1 MSKPSREAGRKA
13 DLINAAIRR
22 VAQAGSHDVTV
33 AEIAREAG
41 MSPALAHHYFGSKE
55 QMLLM
60 AMRHILREYGAAVRA
75 ALAGADGPRA
85 RVEAIFEASFGPVHF
100 DREVIAAWFG
110 FYALAQT
117 NADAARL
124 LSVYHRRLRSNLA
137 AGLRPLTGDAA
148 LMADALAALIDGLYI
163 RAALGTAQPDGAGAQ
178 AVLRQTLA
186 RMLTSEATPLAPP
199 AAAP

>member
-75 ALAGADGPRA
+75 ALVGADGPHA
-85 RVEAIFEASFGPVHF
+85 RIEAIFAVSFGPVHF

-117 NADAARL
+117 NPDAARL
-124 LSVYHRRLRSNLA
+124 LRVYQRRLRANLA
-137 AGLRPLTGDAA
+137 ADLRKLTDDAPVV
-148 LMADALAALIDGLYI
+148 ADALAALIDGLYI
-163 RAALGTAQPDGAGAQ
+163 RAALGDAAPQGQAAQ
-178 AVLRQTLA
+178 AVLSETLA
-186 RMLTSEATPLAPP
+186 RMIAR
-199 AAAP
+199 